1 MRQMFSSKGVRQFF
15 SYFGVGGVSALVE
28 WTVFSALEY
37 LFDLPYLLATVMAF
51 LVSTSTN
58 WFLGRKYTFK
68 DSGYKG
74 KKITEIVL
82 VFLVSAIGLI
92 FNLALMYMFVSVL
105 KMDTNLL
112 KSVAK
117 ILSTGIV
124 FIWNFLSRK
133 LWIYRL

>member
-1 MRQMFSSKGVRQFF
+1 MFSSKGVRQFF

>member
-1 MRQMFSSKGVRQFF
+1 MRQLFSSKSVRQFF

-28 WTVFSALEY
+28 WTVFSVLEY

-68 DSGYKG
+68 DSDYKG
-74 KKITEIVL
+74 KKTTEIVM
-82 VFLVSAIGLI
+82 VFVVSAIGLV

-105 KMDTNLL
+105 KMDTNFQ

-117 ILSTGIV
+117 VLSTGIV

-133 LWIYRL
+133 LWIYKV